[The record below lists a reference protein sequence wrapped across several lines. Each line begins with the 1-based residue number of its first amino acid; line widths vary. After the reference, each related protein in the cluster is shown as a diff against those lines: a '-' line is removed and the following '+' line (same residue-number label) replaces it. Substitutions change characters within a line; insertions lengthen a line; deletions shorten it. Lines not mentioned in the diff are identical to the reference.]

1 MTQVSISIVIPVY
14 NNGSYIKKCIQSIFS
29 QTFQKYELIIVNDG
43 STDNTLEILYELLP
57 TPNNII
63 LITQKNQGVSGARN
77 TGIQYATGKYITFID
92 SDDYISSNYLATLI
106 EATHDGIFDWV
117 LSGTSYI
124 QENNEI
130 RTLALNEDI
139 WEQQELK
146 SKYHYIDYMTSIHGK
161 LYKKEIIDKHNLR
174 FDTSM
179 SFAEDRDFNIEFI
192 KHIYKAHNIPFIG
205 YKYCTDIPSS
215 LSKKNYHYKF
225 KNDCIYWNKV
235 LSLNLISS
243 PFKIFVANRLYNA
256 IVDNISTMIN
266 WLELNEVLHIIN
278 IDYTK
283 ENKRLISSYKSD
295 IVAPKWQKIIVAN
308 SPSLYCILLSI
319 KNHFK

>member
-1 MTQVSISIVIPVY
+1 MEISVIVPVY
-14 NNGSYIKKCIQSIFS
+14 NAVNYIEKCIHSILN
-29 QTFQKYELIIVNDG
+29 QTYQQFELIVVNDG
-43 STDNTLEILYELLP
+43 STDNSLEKLHESLP
-57 TPNNII
+57 IQKNIKI
-63 LITQKNQGVSGARN
+63 ISQNNQGVSRARN
-77 TGIQYATGKYITFID
+77 TGIQHATGDYVTFID
-92 SDDYISSNYLATLI
+92 CDDYVSSNYLQTLI
-106 EATHDGIFDWV
+106 EATHNGEFDWV

-130 RTLALNEDI
+130 RALSLTEDV
-139 WEQQELK
+139 WKQHELG
-146 SKYHYIDYMTSIHGK
+146 SKYYYIDYTTSIHGK
-161 LYKKEIIDKHNLR
+161 LYRKDIIDKHNLR

-179 SFAEDRDFNIEFI
+179 SFAEDRDFNVEFLKYI
-192 KHIYKAHNIPFIG
+192 DKAHNIPFIG
-205 YKYCTDIPSS
+205 YKYCTDIPDS

-225 KNDCIYWNKV
+225 RNDCIYWNKV

-256 IVDNISTMIN
+256 IVDNISTMVN
-266 WLELNEVLHIIN
+266 WLELSEVLHIIS

-283 ENKRLISSYKSD
+283 EDKQLIINYKSD
-295 IVAPKWQKIIVAN
+295 ITAPKWQKNIVIT